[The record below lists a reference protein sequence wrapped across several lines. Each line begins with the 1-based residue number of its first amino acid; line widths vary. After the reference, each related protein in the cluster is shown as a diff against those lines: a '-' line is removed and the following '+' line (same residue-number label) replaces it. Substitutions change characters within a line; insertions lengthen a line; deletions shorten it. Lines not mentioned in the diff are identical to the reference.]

1 MPDSSLYKVI
11 ALVGTSEIG
20 WEDAV
25 KNAVERATQTLRD
38 IRNVTVDEL
47 DAKVE
52 DGKVVA
58 YRARIRLSFKFEG
71 Q

>member
-1 MPDSSLYKVI
+1 MTDTSLYKI
-11 ALVGTSEIG
+11 IQLVGTSEIG

-25 KNAVERATQTLRD
+25 KNAVARASKTLRD

-47 DAKVE
+47 DARVE

-58 YRARIRLSFKFEG
+58 YRARIRLSFKFEP
-71 Q
+71 

>member
-1 MPDSSLYKVI
+1 MADTSLYKVI
-11 ALVGTSEIG
+11 GLVGTSEIG